1 MTLTFSYFAIL
12 LYNNIIN
19 IKNMDKW
26 KTIIEENNR
35 KNTYDI
41 EAFRKEE
48 LERRLKR
55 QDEIFVRV
63 DELIDFVNDYKK
75 SKKMWFSLENEL
87 KTVFAI
93 AKAERSKLTYED
105 ARKIYNK
112 YKETSIEKN
121 DEFLAIIKKEIE
133 DAKSDIE
140 KISYAHDKLEF
151 YNVLNAIKFIRTSN
165 KKLYNEVKENWVTKE
180 LLLKLHS
187 LLTKNMDELFLGKN
201 LKHYSPY
208 FSWQIRSKNNIRVW
222 WWKVRDFNLIEAK
235 INEINKLSL
244 DVKDFYDI
252 WNIHGVM
259 YMTHIFSNGNKRVS
273 RCIEIILIRLY
284 FPKLDI
290 FPLSTGYFF
299 NNNAYLSTLCY
310 ILIAEEDI
318 SRWKQWHQWFFIVWL
333 LEFLYEIFKIELDDF
348 LLKNDLWEF
357 VWNIPYQNVFRKENF
372 EWKNISF
379 EEFVSKMMEKWLIVE
394 YKIPNRFIINREKIS
409 KNFQKSIFLIDA
421 FVQLI
426 YVSTIDLFWENRY
439 FNRIKNN

>member
-1 MTLTFSYFAIL
+1 
-12 LYNNIIN
+12 
-19 IKNMDKW
+19 MDKW
-26 KTIIEENNR
+26 KTAIEENNR
-35 KNTYDI
+35 KNNYDL
-41 EAFRKEE
+41 EGFLQRE
-48 LERRLKR
+48 LDRRLKR

-105 ARKIYNK
+105 AKKIYDK
-112 YKETSIEKN
+112 HKETSIEES
-121 DEFLAIIKKEIE
+121 DEFLTIIKKEIE
-133 DAKSDIE
+133 DAKSDIK

-151 YNVLNAIKFIRTSN
+151 YNVLNAIKFIRTDN
-165 KKLYNEVKENWVTKE
+165 KELYKEVKENWVTKE

-187 LLTKNMDELFLGKN
+187 LLTKNMDELFLDKN

-252 WNIHGVM
+252 WNIHGEM
-259 YMTHIFSNGNKRVS
+259 YIAHIFSNGNKRVS

-284 FPKLDI
+284 FQKLDI

-299 NNNAYLSTLCY
+299 NNNAYLSTLCH

-318 SRWKQWHQWFFIVWL
+318 RRWKQWHQWFFIVWL

-348 LLKNDLWEF
+348 LLENNLGEF
-357 VWNIPYQNVFRKENF
+357 IWNIPYQNVFRKWNF
-372 EWKNISF
+372 EWKNVSF
-379 EEFVSKMMEKWLIVE
+379 EEFVSKMTEKWLIVDASFVPDKSLVNKMMGKWLILE
-394 YKIPNRFIINREKIS
+394 NKNRFILNKEKIS
-409 KNFQKSIFLIDA
+409 KNFQKSIFFIEI

-426 YVSTIDLFWENRY
+426 DVSLTDLFWENRCFY
-439 FNRIKNN
+439 YIKSK